1 MTTFAHRDSLM
12 PHALT
17 SATTTR
23 KATAAGTCG
32 TSRNADRYSP
42 VNASASPAAL
52 TMPAASMQ
60 NPTRNATSGLR

>member
-1 MTTFAHRDSLM
+1 M
-12 PHALT
+12 
-17 SATTTR
+17 
-23 KATAAGTCG
+23 AAGTCG
-32 TSRNADRYSP
+32 MSRNADRYSP